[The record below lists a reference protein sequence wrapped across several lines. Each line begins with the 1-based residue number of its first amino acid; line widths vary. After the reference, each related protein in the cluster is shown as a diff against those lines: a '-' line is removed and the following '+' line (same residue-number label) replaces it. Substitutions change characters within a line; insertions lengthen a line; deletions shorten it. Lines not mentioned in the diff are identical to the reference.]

1 MRSIK
6 IKHPRVVAFILLAFE
21 LFLILYCS
29 YGVAENHSRYS
40 AAVEIDTSDMYLTFK
55 EDTTFEENNETITIP
70 KGTVIRPETILFRA
84 RMIRF
89 FYSTEG
95 LSVEECKTVDSS
107 ERKEKGIY
115 YFHAEPEH
123 FEECEELKR
132 LWNEAE
138 KEVNDQRRTVIIK
151 LLIPVV
157 CFCLV
162 WLVVWGIFCWKKKTV
177 VLYVMDIVMMPI
189 FLFISMILFNN

>member
-95 LSVEECKTVDSS
+95 LSVEECKQVDSS

-115 YFHAEPEH
+115 YFHAEPEP

-138 KEVNDQRRTVIIK
+138 KEVNDKRRTVIIK

-157 CFCLV
+157 CFCIV
-162 WLVVWGIFCWKKKTV
+162 WLVVWGIFSWKKKTV
-177 VLYVMDIVMMPI
+177 VLYVMDIIMMPI
-189 FLFISMILFNN
+189 FLLISLFLFNN